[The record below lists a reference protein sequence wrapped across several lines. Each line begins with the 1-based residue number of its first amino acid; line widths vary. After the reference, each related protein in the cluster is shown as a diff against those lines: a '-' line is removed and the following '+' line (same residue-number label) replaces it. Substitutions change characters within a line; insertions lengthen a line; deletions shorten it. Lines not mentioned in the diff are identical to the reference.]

1 MQPRQTGEVVLWLL
15 GQTSHN
21 GSVKL
26 TQAERR
32 RRVIELRRQGLS
44 IDRIAEQVGYSHQ
57 TVRLDLRHYLNKL
70 DEENRQ
76 AAAALRAE
84 EFASLQRASELVA
97 AEVFE
102 RRELDRIPDLVRLS
116 EQKRKIYALDVQPI
130 RKAEIQH
137 KKSVVVELITTL
149 KARISPV
156 AYAEV
161 LTALADDESYKLM
174 GHLVT
179 AGSEDGTEPPAELIQ
194 GCHATQGAQ
203 HESAAAPWTGGR
215 PTSTL
220 PVVVSER

>member
-1 MQPRQTGEVVLWLL
+1 M
-15 GQTSHN
+15 GQYSHN
-21 GSVKL
+21 GAVKL

-32 RRVIELRRQGLS
+32 RQVIELRRQGLS

-57 TVRLDLRHYLNKL
+57 TVRLDLRYYLNKL

-84 EFASLQRASELVA
+84 EFANLQRASKLVE

-102 RRELDRIPDLVRLS
+102 NKELDRIPDLVRLS
-116 EQKRKIYALDVQPI
+116 EQKRKIYALDVQPV

-149 KARISPV
+149 KARISPI

-161 LTALADDESYKLM
+161 ITALSDDDSYKLM
-174 GHLVT
+174 GQLVT
-179 AGSEDGTEPPAELIQ
+179 AGGEDGIEPPGRFLA
-194 GCHATQGAQ
+194 GCGAKDRDPQ
-203 HESAAAPWTGGR
+203 AGSIGALAAKP
-215 PTSTL
+215 
-220 PVVVSER
+220 